1 MASTPRYVGT
11 DATTAKAYVLET
23 LGPSDFLRVFDVD
36 GDGAVAS
43 ASDDEKAFVRA
54 VCAAETEVDEHLAAS
69 HGAPFDGE
77 IASGSADETA
87 FVRAVCSAETEVDE
101 ALAASHGAP
110 FTGVVPDSVREIAAL
125 RSLWCAVRTRAL
137 NDAEKA
143 PFRVLYKDTDARLAR
158 LATDNRGRIPE
169 RGAVEPTASIG
180 SVEAAPMPWTD
191 AVNRSSWSGF

>member
-11 DATTAKAYVLET
+11 DAATAKAYVLES
-23 LGPSDFLRVFDVD
+23 LGPDDFLRVFDLD
-36 GDGAVAS
+36 GDGAVADDS
-43 ASDDEKAFVRA
+43 SDEKAFVRA

-69 HGAPFDGE
+69 HGAPFTDA
-77 IASGSADETA
+77 I
-87 FVRAVCSAETEVDE
+87 
-101 ALAASHGAP
+101 
-110 FTGVVPDSVREIAAL
+110 PDSVKQIVAL
-125 RSLWCAVRTRAL
+125 RCLWCAVRMRSL
-137 NDAEKA
+137 GDAEKA
-143 PFRVLYKDTDARLAR
+143 PFRVIYKDTDARLAR